1 MYGQKLLFSYIR
13 KNATGK
19 LMKNL
24 LLTLLFAIGTFA
36 VRAEER
42 NLLQHTADR
51 DRVRAALVT
60 GRKWVPYPAY
70 TDRAGWNALTGENR
84 EMLTHRGEKGLD
96 FEWKVIR
103 ATDYLEFERSGNRKI
118 MEDRNNAN
126 LKTLTDLIVAELA
139 EGEGRFID
147 QIINGAFHLCEMTS
161 WALSA
166 HTKLQHSRRALP
178 EKDDHVIALVSCEA
192 GAILAWTDYFF
203 AGTFDRIDPSISRR
217 IRREVRERIFDTYL
231 SQGDRFWWTGFR
243 EDGNHTINNWNPWC
257 NCNILQCFLLLEENP
272 DRLADAVYRTMQ
284 SVDKFLDYV
293 KGDGACEEGPAYWEA
308 AGGKAYDYLQVLGWA
323 TGGRISLFDQ
333 PLIRDMG
340 EYISRSYVG
349 DGWVVN
355 FADASARG
363 ANPAP
368 LIYRY
373 GKAVGSDEM
382 MRFAAALVTEKRS
395 APLSFGR
402 DLLRT
407 LESIRFCGELTATT
421 PEQPSHTF
429 TWYPETQFCYMRLG
443 GLFLAAKGGHNNESH
458 NHNDIGTF
466 ILYADSEPLL
476 LDAGVGTYTRQT
488 FSSKRYDIWSM
499 QSDYHNLP
507 KINGASQRQGAEYR
521 ATEVEADPRRRTF
534 SLDIAGAYPAEAE
547 VCRWRRGYRLQSNGI
562 TVTDNFE
569 LEAPTTPN
577 ELHFMCRGK
586 ADIATPGRVH
596 ITTPIGRQA
605 VLRYDAASFEPS
617 VELVP
622 LSDPRLSNVWGDAL
636 LRLKLRAR
644 KVQAKDS
651 YKITIELVK

>member
-1 MYGQKLLFSYIR
+1 
-13 KNATGK
+13 
-19 LMKNL
+19 MKNL
-24 LLTLLFAIGTFA
+24 LLTLLLAISTFA
-36 VRAEER
+36 VQAEER
-42 NLLQHTADR
+42 NLLQHAADC

-60 GRKWVPYPAY
+60 DRKWVPYPAY
-70 TDRAGWNALTGENR
+70 ADRRAWNELTGENR
-84 EMLTHRGEKGLD
+84 GMLIRRGEKGLD

-147 QIINGAFHLCEMTS
+147 QIVNGTFHLCEMTS

-166 HTKLQHSRRALP
+166 HTKLQHSSRALP

-192 GAILAWTDYFF
+192 GAVLAWTDYFF
-203 AGTFDRIDPSISRR
+203 AETFDRIDPSISRR
-217 IRREVRERIFDTYL
+217 IRREVKERIMDTYL
-231 SQGDRFWWTGFR
+231 SQGERFWWTGFR
-243 EDGNHTINNWNPWC
+243 KDRKHTINNWNPWC
-257 NCNILQCFLLLEENP
+257 NCNVLQCFLLLEDNP
-272 DRLADAVYRTMQ
+272 DRLADAIYRTMQ
-284 SVDKFLDYV
+284 SVDKFFNYV

-308 AGGKAYDYLQVLGWA
+308 AGGKAYDYLQVLSWA
-323 TGGRISLFDQ
+323 TEGRISLFGH
-333 PLIRDMG
+333 PLLRDMG
-340 EYISRSYVG
+340 EYISRSYAG

-355 FADASARG
+355 FADATARG
-363 ANPAP
+363 AGPAP

-382 MRFAAALVTEKRS
+382 VHFASALIAEKRS
-395 APLSFGR
+395 ELLSFGR
-402 DLLRT
+402 DMLRT
-407 LESIRFCGELTATT
+407 LENIRFCGELAATR
-421 PEQPSHTF
+421 PELPSHAF

-443 GLFLAAKGGHNNESH
+443 DLFLAAKGGHNTESH

-507 KINGASQRQGAEYR
+507 KINGASQHQGAKYR
-521 ATEVEADPRRRTF
+521 AAEVEADPRKRTF
-534 SLDIAGAYPAEAE
+534 SLDIAGAYPAEAG
-547 VCRWRRGYRLQSNGI
+547 VRRWRRGYRLQPNGI

-569 LEAPTTPN
+569 LEAPATPN

-596 ITTPIGRQA
+596 ITTPTGRQA
-605 VLRYDAASFEPS
+605 LLHYDAASFEPS
-617 VELVP
+617 VESIP

-644 KVQAKDS
+644 KVQAKGS
-651 YKITIELVK
+651 SKITIELVK